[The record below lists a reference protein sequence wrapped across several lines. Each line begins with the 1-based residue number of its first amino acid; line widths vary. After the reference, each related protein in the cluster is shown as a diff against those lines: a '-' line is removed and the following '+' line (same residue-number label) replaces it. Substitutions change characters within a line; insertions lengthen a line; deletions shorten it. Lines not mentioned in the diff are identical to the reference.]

1 MTSGRYLLSSCVPKR
16 ITLRDAAVFTQ
27 CITERYS
34 SGGPQGDVLGYA
46 LRNPHVTHE
55 MDRRAALVGTLR
67 LKTRRG
73 EVTVLVNA

>member
-1 MTSGRYLLSSCVPKR
+1 MTSGRHLLSSYVPKR

-46 LRNPHVTHE
+46 RINNPPTSL
-55 MDRRAALVGTLR
+55 DIKRPALLSY
-67 LKTRRG
+67 
-73 EVTVLVNA
+73 TVFEKIGFSICFAR